1 MRKAEQMSQQCAVRG
16 IRRVERAMTQLYDEA
31 LRPSGLRATQL
42 SLLTAV
48 RRSQPVAVKRLAA
61 GMGMDRTT
69 LTRNL
74 RLLERD
80 GLVRVVPDPTDRRS
94 KTIELTAAGDK
105 RLVKAYPLW
114 KEAQH
119 RLSAVLGPKRPRALV
134 SELTAVAD
142 TLWSQP

>member
-1 MRKAEQMSQQCAVRG
+1 
-16 IRRVERAMTQLYDEA
+16 MTQLYDEA

-114 KEAQH
+114 KEAQQ
-119 RLSAVLGPKRPRALV
+119 RLSAVLGPKRTRALV